1 MSKKRILPALFLAG
15 SVGFLGLH
23 RFYAG
28 RYITGLVQLVC
39 FVAGFILLKNDLAG
53 IQAAVQNLNL
63 EDLQDWILQH
73 PVHPLP
79 VILVGISSFWALGDC
94 VMLAA
99 RKFRDGHGEVMTR
112 WM

>member
-1 MSKKRILPALFLAG
+1 MSKKRILPALFLGG

-28 RYITGLVQLVC
+28 RYITGLLQLAC
-39 FVAGFILLKNDLAG
+39 FVAGFMMLKNDLSG
-53 IQAAVQNLNL
+53 IQAAAQNLD
-63 EDLQDWILQH
+63 DLQDWILQH
-73 PVHPLP
+73 PVPPLP

-94 VMLAA
+94 VLLAT
-99 RKFRDGHGEVMTR
+99 RKFRDGRREVMTQ